1 MTSADVVGQ
10 DRGKAVE
17 PEEEFP
23 GGLAG
28 LWARAWLNMR
38 TGNLGPAPIIV
49 GLAVTVAIFGFTAT
63 NFFTSTNFAN
73 LVTEMAGTAMLAY
86 GVVFVLLLGE
96 IDLSIGYVAGIGAL
110 IVAELT
116 LPGSSWQMNGI
127 PAMIIA
133 IIVCAIIGGVQG
145 SIVAFVGVP
154 SFVVTLAG
162 FLIWQGV
169 ILNKL
174 EQRGTIII
182 QDRWINY
189 TDSYFFS
196 HWLGWVTAAIITAL
210 YPLSVLYK
218 RITARGTHIAQVNP
232 YVFAIR
238 AVGLAVVAFGVVAI
252 SNNAQVITTKLGL
265 PLAGVIVVVFLI
277 LLTFLARWTTF
288 GRHVY
293 AVGGNAE
300 AARRAGHQRP
310 AHPRARLHD
319 LRGDGCDGRHHLRV
333 AGELGRAH
341 VPAREPAAER
351 DRSGGHRRRQPLR
364 RPRRG
369 ARRAPRR
376 RPDRDAPERPE
387 HAERVERLDL
397 HDHGL
402 RPSRRRDARHV
413 RRPPA
418 GALRPLTPEPGERE
432 LPRLLAERAT
442 RGDAG
447 RHVDPVRERCGARP
461 LRLGA
466 ERTSGERG
474 EDLGRCVRERA
485 VLGHPAR

>member
-17 PEEEFP
+17 PEEELP
-23 GGLAG
+23 GGVAG
-28 LWARAWLNMR
+28 LWARAWLNLR

-49 GLAVTVAIFGFTAT
+49 GLAVTVAIFGFTAS
-63 NFFTSTNFAN
+63 NFFTSTNFVN

-133 IIVCAIIGGVQG
+133 IVVCAIIGGVQG

-196 HWLGWVTAAIITAL
+196 HWLGWVIAAIITAL

-232 YVFAIR
+232 IIFAIR

-265 PLAGVIVVVFLI
+265 PLAGVIVVVFLV

-300 AARRAGHQRP
+300 AARRAGINV
-310 AHPRARLHD
+310 PRIRVLVFMISGATAAMGGIIFASQVNSVALTFPPGNLLLNAIAAAVIGGVSLFGGRGEVRGALLGAVLIGTLQNGLNTLNVSNGWIYMITGFVLLGAVTLDTFAVRLQ
-319 LRGDGCDGRHHLRV
+319 
-333 AGELGRAH
+333 A
-341 VPAREPAAER
+341 
-351 DRSGGHRRRQPLR
+351 RSGR
-364 RPRRG
+364 
-369 ARRAPRR
+369 
-376 RPDRDAPERPE
+376 
-387 HAERVERLDL
+387 
-397 HDHGL
+397 
-402 RPSRRRDARHV
+402 
-413 RRPPA
+413 
-418 GALRPLTPEPGERE
+418 
-432 LPRLLAERAT
+432 
-442 RGDAG
+442 
-447 RHVDPVRERCGARP
+447 
-461 LRLGA
+461 
-466 ERTSGERG
+466 
-474 EDLGRCVRERA
+474 
-485 VLGHPAR
+485 